1 MLRKRARDS
10 RAHNIT
16 SCEHKTKMKG
26 ALVKHILIHSEI
38 IVGGPDLKRKY
49 PTQPIV
55 GVAGVIMQDGKLLI
69 IKRGVDPAKGK
80 WSIPGGAVE
89 PGEMIRE
96 ALIREVK
103 EECGLNVEIA
113 LQRPLD
119 AIDNIIVGRDGRLQ
133 YHYILL
139 QFLVRLK
146 GGTLKPASDVL
157 DAKWVPLD
165 EVEEY
170 DLTRSFRDFFIRHEE
185 ELRRASS
192 Y

>member
-1 MLRKRARDS
+1 VKS
-10 RAHNIT
+10 
-16 SCEHKTKMKG
+16 
-26 ALVKHILIHSEI
+26 ALVKHILISSEI
-38 IVGGPDLKRKY
+38 IIGGPNLKRKY

-55 GVAGVIMQDGKLLI
+55 GVAGVVMQNGKLLI

-89 PGEMIRE
+89 LGEMIRE
-96 ALIREVK
+96 ALVREVR
-103 EECGLNVEIA
+103 EECGLTVEIA

-119 AIDNIIVGRDGRLQ
+119 AIDNIIVGEERRLQ
-133 YHYILL
+133 YHYVLL

-157 DAKWVPLD
+157 DARWVPID

-170 DLTRSFRDFFIRHEE
+170 DLTRSFRDFFIKHKE
-185 ELRRASS
+185 ELKKASS
-192 Y
+192 CW